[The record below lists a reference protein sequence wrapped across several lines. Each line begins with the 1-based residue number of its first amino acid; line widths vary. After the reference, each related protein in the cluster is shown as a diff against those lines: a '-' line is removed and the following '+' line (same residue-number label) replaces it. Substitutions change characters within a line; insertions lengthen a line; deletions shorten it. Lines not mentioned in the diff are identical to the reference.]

1 MSLLERKTKQYI
13 GINRC
18 DMLAHL
24 KCIVCDSNHLITYA
38 SLTEEQVTERLSY
51 ISEITNL
58 PIYHTVTHLINLV
71 IDDLENGIVY
81 VGDYGLP
88 SIKHNFSR
96 HDNLVQKMDEALG
109 TDTCLIFE
117 TDKNA
122 KVISN
127 LALKNTSD
135 VTSQDFVIVP
145 STVFKK
151 TDSLFILLEIAYSN
165 LYNFI
170 ISFYIKSLNAKK
182 YCNM

>member
-1 MSLLERKTKQYI
+1 MSLLERKTKEYI

-18 DMLAHL
+18 DMLANL
-24 KCIVCDSNHLITYA
+24 KCIACDSNHLITYA

-51 ISEITNL
+51 ISEVTNL

-109 TDTCLIFE
+109 TDTCLVFE
-117 TDKNA
+117 ADKKT
-122 KVISN
+122 KVISS
-127 LALKNTSD
+127 LKLKSSND
-135 VTSQDFVIVP
+135 VTIEDIIIVP
-145 STVFKK
+145 SIVFKK
-151 TDSLFILLEIAYSN
+151 TDSLSILLDET
-165 LYNFI
+165 YNNIYHFI
-170 ISFYIKSLNAKK
+170 ISFYIKNLNAKK
-182 YCNM
+182 ML